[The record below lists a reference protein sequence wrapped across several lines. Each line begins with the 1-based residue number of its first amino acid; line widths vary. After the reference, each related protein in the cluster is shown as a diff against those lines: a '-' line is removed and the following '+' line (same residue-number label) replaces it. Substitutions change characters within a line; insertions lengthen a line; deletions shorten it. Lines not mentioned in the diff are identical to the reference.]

1 VHPDKNQQREAI
13 LREARELNLSIGLE
27 EEQEFVRV
35 VMEIQ
40 AAAAALRGKGMME
53 EPASVFRLEPW
64 QAR

>member
-1 VHPDKNQQREAI
+1 